1 MVWLASD
8 EDREGE
14 AISWHL
20 SEELNLN
27 PAKKTK
33 LFFHEITKTAILKA
47 IDNPREIDYN
57 LVNATSV
64 RVPIGWL

>member
-1 MVWLASD
+1 MVLVASD

-20 SEELNLN
+20 SEELDS
-27 PAKKTK
+27 KKTK
-33 LFFHEITKTAILKA
+33 HCFHEITKNAILKA

-57 LVNATSV
+57 LVNAQQARRT
-64 RVPIGWL
+64 R